1 MHARISNPSQKAPP
15 PEPQISAD
23 HRALTFVLPW
33 RGESVTCVVSRT
45 ALETYFWL
53 APNADD
59 TRTLTVFRNG
69 FSRIHAVASRKL
81 LAHPSKHLELS
92 AADFAKD

>member
-1 MHARISNPSQKAPP
+1 MHAHISNPSLKAPP

-23 HRALTFVLPW
+23 QRTLTFVLPW
-33 RGESVTCVVSRT
+33 RGESVTCAVSRT
-45 ALETYFWL
+45 VLEVYFWL

-59 TRTLTVFRNG
+59 ARTLTVFRNG
-69 FSRIHAVASRKL
+69 FGRIHAVVSRKL
-81 LAHPSKHLELS
+81 LANPSKHLELS